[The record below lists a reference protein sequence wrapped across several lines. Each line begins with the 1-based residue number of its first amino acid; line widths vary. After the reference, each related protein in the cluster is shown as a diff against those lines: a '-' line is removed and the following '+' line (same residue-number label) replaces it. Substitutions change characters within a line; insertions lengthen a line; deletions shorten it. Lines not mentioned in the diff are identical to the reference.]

1 MHTFD
6 KISLFVRFDLLYT
19 SDENID
25 EQIYIIIWILI
36 KWLELVHCLVW
47 IDLWMTQKFHNEM
60 NQI

>member
-25 EQIYIIIWILI
+25 EQIYIFIWILI
-36 KWLELVHCLVW
+36 KWLELVHCLFW
-47 IDLWMTQKFHNEM
+47 YE
-60 NQI
+60 